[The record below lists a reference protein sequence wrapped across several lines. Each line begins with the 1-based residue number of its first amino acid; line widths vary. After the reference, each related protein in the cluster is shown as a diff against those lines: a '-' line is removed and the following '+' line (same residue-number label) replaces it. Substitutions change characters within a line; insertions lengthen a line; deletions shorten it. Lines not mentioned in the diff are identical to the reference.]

1 MFVKKAFG
9 NKNPDAF
16 YYTKKIHIQG
26 GFSMSAI
33 VAMNEETRRIEQFN
47 DIVAN
52 IKPLMTVGKGKNQRA
67 ITGSAVVPLSCCFV
81 DSRYQG
87 MRTHKHL
94 NRLKN
99 KWDERKLTPII
110 LVPHPEEYRFAVVD
124 GQGRCLVA
132 PEKGMDR
139 LNAIILMDA
148 PEDLDER
155 LKFEAEYFIGQDS
168 EVENVKPLE
177 KHLSRVIIGDS
188 AAVSLDKLL
197 NKYGIKFVA
206 TKGNREESVLGSYT
220 DTYSIVKVHGEKC
233 LDFIFSIIDNAGWN
247 KETNGYATFV
257 MRALREVWIA
267 HPNDRKEIHRYLSK
281 ELRQIDPALFSAE
294 AKAKYPKRDHRVSCV
309 LYVEDL
315 VCDGLGIEKK
325 IYVENGKKVKI
336 SK

>member
-1 MFVKKAFG
+1 M
-9 NKNPDAF
+9 
-16 YYTKKIHIQG
+16 
-26 GFSMSAI
+26 
-33 VAMNEETRRIEQFN
+33 EQFN

-67 ITGSAVVPLSCCFV
+67 ITGSAVVPLSLCFV
-81 DSRYQG
+81 DARYQG

-110 LVPHPEEYRFAVVD
+110 LVPHPEEYIFAVVD

-132 PEKGMDR
+132 PEKGMER

>member
-1 MFVKKAFG
+1 
-9 NKNPDAF
+9 
-16 YYTKKIHIQG
+16 
-26 GFSMSAI
+26 MSAV

-177 KHLSRVIIGDS
+177 KHLSRVIIGDV

-267 HPNDRKEIHRYLSK
+267 HPSDRKEIHRYLSK

-294 AKAKYPKRDHRVSCV
+294 AKSKYPKRDHRVSCV

-325 IYVENGKKVKI
+325 IYVENGKKIKI

>member
-1 MFVKKAFG
+1 
-9 NKNPDAF
+9 
-16 YYTKKIHIQG
+16 
-26 GFSMSAI
+26 MSAV
-33 VAMNEETRRIEQFN
+33 VAMNEETRRMEQFN

-52 IKPLMTVGKGKNQRA
+52 IKPLMTVGKGKNQRV
-67 ITGSAVVPLSCCFV
+67 ITGSAVVPLSLCFV

-94 NRLKN
+94 NRLRN

-110 LVPHPEEYRFAVVD
+110 LVLHPEEYRLAVVD
-124 GQGRCLVA
+124 GQGRIIVA
-132 PEKGMDR
+132 GEKGIDR

-148 PEDLDER
+148 PDDPVER

-233 LDFIFSIIDNAGWN
+233 LDFIFSIIENAGWN

-267 HPNDRKEIHRYLSK
+267 HPNERKEMHRYLSK

-294 AKAKYPKRDHRVSCV
+294 AKSKYPKRDHRVSCV

>member
-1 MFVKKAFG
+1 
-9 NKNPDAF
+9 
-16 YYTKKIHIQG
+16 
-26 GFSMSAI
+26 MSA
-33 VAMNEETRRIEQFN
+33 VVSMNEETRRMEQFN

-67 ITGSAVVPLSCCFV
+67 ITGSAVVPLSLCFV
-81 DSRYQG
+81 DARYQG

>member
-1 MFVKKAFG
+1 
-9 NKNPDAF
+9 
-16 YYTKKIHIQG
+16 
-26 GFSMSAI
+26 MSAV
-33 VAMNEETRRIEQFN
+33 VAMNEETRRMEQFN

-67 ITGSAVVPLSCCFV
+67 ITGSAVVPLSLCFV
-81 DSRYQG
+81 DARYQG

-110 LVPHPEEYRFAVVD
+110 LVPHPEEYIFAVVD

-257 MRALREVWIA
+257 MRSLRETWVA
-267 HPNDRKEIHRYLSK
+267 HPNDRKEIHRFLSK

>member
-1 MFVKKAFG
+1 
-9 NKNPDAF
+9 
-16 YYTKKIHIQG
+16 
-26 GFSMSAI
+26 MSAV
-33 VAMNEETRRIEQFN
+33 VAMNEETRRMEQYN

-206 TKGNREESVLGSYT
+206 SKGKREESVLGSYT

-267 HPNDRKEIHRYLSK
+267 HPNDRKEIYRFLSK

-294 AKAKYPKRDHRVSCV
+294 AKSKYPKRDHRVSCV

-325 IYVENGKKVKI
+325 IYLENGKKVKI

>member
-1 MFVKKAFG
+1 
-9 NKNPDAF
+9 
-16 YYTKKIHIQG
+16 
-26 GFSMSAI
+26 MSAV
-33 VAMNEETRRIEQFN
+33 VAMNEETRRMEQFN

-177 KHLSRVIIGDS
+177 KHLSRVIIGDI

-267 HPNDRKEIHRYLSK
+267 HPNDRKEIHRFLSK

>member
-1 MFVKKAFG
+1 
-9 NKNPDAF
+9 
-16 YYTKKIHIQG
+16 
-26 GFSMSAI
+26 MSAV
-33 VAMNEETRRIEQFN
+33 VAMNEETRRMEQYN

-52 IKPLMTVGKGKNQRA
+52 IKPLMTVGKGKNQRV
-67 ITGSAVVPLSCCFV
+67 ITGSAVVPISLCTV

-87 MRTHKHL
+87 MRPHKHL
-94 NRLKN
+94 NKLRN
-99 KWDERKLTPII
+99 KWDVRKLTPII
-110 LVPHPEEYRFAVVD
+110 LVLHPEEYRLAVVD
-124 GQGRCLVA
+124 GQGRIIVA
-132 PEKGMDR
+132 PEKGLDH

-148 PEDLDER
+148 PEDPEER

-267 HPNDRKEIHRYLSK
+267 HPNDRKEIHRFLSK
-281 ELRQIDPALFSAE
+281 ELRQIDPALFSAN
-294 AKAKYPKRDHRVSCV
+294 AKSKYPKRDHRVSCV

>member
-1 MFVKKAFG
+1 
-9 NKNPDAF
+9 
-16 YYTKKIHIQG
+16 
-26 GFSMSAI
+26 
-33 VAMNEETRRIEQFN
+33 
-47 DIVAN
+47 
-52 IKPLMTVGKGKNQRA
+52 
-67 ITGSAVVPLSCCFV
+67 
-81 DSRYQG
+81 

-309 LYVEDL
+309 LYAEDL
-315 VCDGLGIEKK
+315 VCDELGIEKK

>member
-1 MFVKKAFG
+1 
-9 NKNPDAF
+9 
-16 YYTKKIHIQG
+16 
-26 GFSMSAI
+26 MSAV
-33 VAMNEETRRIEQFN
+33 VAMNEETRRMEQYN

-52 IKPLMTVGKGKNQRA
+52 IKPLMTVGRGKNQRA

-148 PEDLDER
+148 PDDLDER

-267 HPNDRKEIHRYLSK
+267 HPNDRKEIHRFLSK

-294 AKAKYPKRDHRVSCV
+294 AKSKYPKRDHRVSCV

>member
-1 MFVKKAFG
+1 
-9 NKNPDAF
+9 
-16 YYTKKIHIQG
+16 
-26 GFSMSAI
+26 MSAV
-33 VAMNEETRRIEQFN
+33 VAMNEETRRMEQFN

-52 IKPLMTVGKGKNQRA
+52 IKPLMTTGKGKNQRA

-132 PEKGMDR
+132 SEKGMDR

-148 PEDLDER
+148 PEDLNER

-257 MRALREVWIA
+257 MRSLRETWVA
-267 HPNDRKEIHRYLSK
+267 HPNDRKEIHRFLSK

-309 LYVEDL
+309 LYVEDM

-325 IYVENGKKVKI
+325 IYVDNGKKVKI

>member
-1 MFVKKAFG
+1 
-9 NKNPDAF
+9 
-16 YYTKKIHIQG
+16 
-26 GFSMSAI
+26 MSAV
-33 VAMNEETRRIEQFN
+33 VAMNEETRRMEQFN

-139 LNAIILMDA
+139 LNVIILMDA
-148 PEDLDER
+148 PEDLNER

>member
-1 MFVKKAFG
+1 
-9 NKNPDAF
+9 
-16 YYTKKIHIQG
+16 
-26 GFSMSAI
+26 MSAV
-33 VAMNEETRRIEQFN
+33 VAMNEETRKMEQYN

-52 IKPLMTVGKGKNQRA
+52 IKPLMTVGKGKNQRV
-67 ITGSAVVPLSCCFV
+67 ITGSAVVPLSRCFV
-81 DSRYQG
+81 DVRYQG

-177 KHLSRVIIGDS
+177 KHLSRVIIGDN

-197 NKYGIKFVA
+197 NKYGIKFVS

-309 LYVEDL
+309 LYVKDL
-315 VCDGLGIEKK
+315 VCDGLGIVKK

>member
-1 MFVKKAFG
+1 
-9 NKNPDAF
+9 
-16 YYTKKIHIQG
+16 
-26 GFSMSAI
+26 MSAV

>member
-1 MFVKKAFG
+1 MNVV
-9 NKNPDAF
+9 
-16 YYTKKIHIQG
+16 
-26 GFSMSAI
+26 
-33 VAMNEETRRIEQFN
+33 VAMNDETRRMEQFN

-52 IKPLMTVGKGKNQRA
+52 IKPLMTTGKGRNQRV
-67 ITGSAVVPLSCCFV
+67 ITGSAVVPLSLCFV

-110 LVPHPEEYRFAVVD
+110 LVPNPEEYRFAVVD

-148 PEDLDER
+148 PEDLNER

-177 KHLSRVIIGDS
+177 KHLSRVIIGDN

-247 KETNGYATFV
+247 KETNGYSTFV

-267 HPNDRKEIHRYLSK
+267 HPTERKEIHKFLSK
-281 ELRQIDPALFSAE
+281 ELRQVDPALFSAN
-294 AKAKYPKRDHRVSCV
+294 AKSKYPKRDHRVSCV

-325 IYVENGKKVKI
+325 IYVDNGKKLKI

>member
-1 MFVKKAFG
+1 
-9 NKNPDAF
+9 
-16 YYTKKIHIQG
+16 
-26 GFSMSAI
+26 MSAV
-33 VAMNEETRRIEQFN
+33 VAMNEETRRMEQFN

-52 IKPLMTVGKGKNQRA
+52 IKPLMTTGKGKNQRA

-257 MRALREVWIA
+257 MRSLRETWVA
-267 HPNDRKEIHRYLSK
+267 HPNDRKEIHRFLSK

-309 LYVEDL
+309 LYVEDI

-325 IYVENGKKVKI
+325 IYVDNGKKVKI

>member
-1 MFVKKAFG
+1 
-9 NKNPDAF
+9 
-16 YYTKKIHIQG
+16 
-26 GFSMSAI
+26 MSVV
-33 VAMNEETRRIEQFN
+33 VAMNEETRRMEQFN

-52 IKPLMTVGKGKNQRA
+52 IKPLMTTGKGKNQRA

-132 PEKGMDR
+132 PEKGIDR

-315 VCDGLGIEKK
+315 ICDGLGIEKK

-336 SK
+336 SE

>member
-1 MFVKKAFG
+1 
-9 NKNPDAF
+9 
-16 YYTKKIHIQG
+16 
-26 GFSMSAI
+26 MSAV
-33 VAMNEETRRIEQFN
+33 VAINEETRRMEQFN

-177 KHLSRVIIGDS
+177 KHLSRVIIGDV

-233 LDFIFSIIDNAGWN
+233 LDFIFSIIENAGWN

>member
-1 MFVKKAFG
+1 MRAV
-9 NKNPDAF
+9 
-16 YYTKKIHIQG
+16 
-26 GFSMSAI
+26 
-33 VAMNEETRRIEQFN
+33 VAMNEETRRMEQFN

-67 ITGSAVVPLSCCFV
+67 ITGSAVVPLSLCFV
-81 DSRYQG
+81 DARYQG

-94 NRLKN
+94 NRLRN

-110 LVPHPEEYRFAVVD
+110 LVWHLEEHRFAIVD
-124 GQGRCLVA
+124 GQGRFIIA
-132 PEKGMDR
+132 GEKGIDR

-148 PEDLDER
+148 PEDPDER

-294 AKAKYPKRDHRVSCV
+294 AKSKYPKRDHRVSCV

>member
-1 MFVKKAFG
+1 
-9 NKNPDAF
+9 
-16 YYTKKIHIQG
+16 
-26 GFSMSAI
+26 MSAV

-148 PEDLDER
+148 PEDLNER

-267 HPNDRKEIHRYLSK
+267 HPNDRKEIHRFLSK
-281 ELRQIDPALFSAE
+281 ELRQIDPALFSAN
-294 AKAKYPKRDHRVSCV
+294 AKSKYPKRDHRVSCV

>member
-1 MFVKKAFG
+1 
-9 NKNPDAF
+9 
-16 YYTKKIHIQG
+16 
-26 GFSMSAI
+26 MSAV
-33 VAMNEETRRIEQFN
+33 VAMNEETRRMEQFN

-87 MRTHKHL
+87 MRPHKHL

-148 PEDLDER
+148 PEDLNER

-294 AKAKYPKRDHRVSCV
+294 AKSKYPKRDHRVSCV

>member
-1 MFVKKAFG
+1 
-9 NKNPDAF
+9 
-16 YYTKKIHIQG
+16 
-26 GFSMSAI
+26 MSAV
-33 VAMNEETRRIEQFN
+33 VAMNEETRRMEQFN

-67 ITGSAVVPLSCCFV
+67 ITGSAVVPLSLCFV
-81 DSRYQG
+81 DARYQG

-110 LVPHPEEYRFAVVD
+110 LVPHPEEYIFAVVD
-124 GQGRCLVA
+124 GKGRCLVA
-132 PEKGMDR
+132 PEKGMER

>member
-1 MFVKKAFG
+1 
-9 NKNPDAF
+9 
-16 YYTKKIHIQG
+16 
-26 GFSMSAI
+26 MSAV
-33 VAMNEETRRIEQFN
+33 VAMNEETRRMEQYN

-52 IKPLMTVGKGKNQRA
+52 IKPLMITGKGKNQRV
-67 ITGSAVVPLSCCFV
+67 ITGSAVVPLSRCFV

-94 NRLKN
+94 NRLRN

-110 LVPHPEEYRFAVVD
+110 LVPHPEEYRFAIVD

-148 PEDLDER
+148 PDDLNER

-177 KHLSRVIIGDS
+177 KHFSRVIIGDS

-206 TKGNREESVLGSYT
+206 TKGNREEQVLGSYT

-233 LDFIFSIIDNAGWN
+233 LDFIFSIIENAGWN

-294 AKAKYPKRDHRVSCV
+294 AKSKYPKRDHRISCV
-309 LYVEDL
+309 LFVEDM
-315 VCDGLGIEKK
+315 VCDGLEIEKK
-325 IYVENGKKVKI
+325 IYIENGKKVKI

>member
-1 MFVKKAFG
+1 
-9 NKNPDAF
+9 
-16 YYTKKIHIQG
+16 
-26 GFSMSAI
+26 MSTV
-33 VAMNEETRRIEQFN
+33 VAMNEETRRMEQYN

-52 IKPLMTVGKGKNQRA
+52 IKPLMTTGKGKNQRA

-110 LVPHPEEYRFAVVD
+110 LVPHPEEHRFAVVD

-257 MRALREVWIA
+257 MRSLRETWVA
-267 HPNDRKEIHRYLSK
+267 HPNDRKEIHRFLSK

-309 LYVEDL
+309 LYVEDM

>member
-1 MFVKKAFG
+1 
-9 NKNPDAF
+9 
-16 YYTKKIHIQG
+16 
-26 GFSMSAI
+26 MSAV
-33 VAMNEETRRIEQFN
+33 VAMNEETRRMEQYN

-52 IKPLMTVGKGKNQRA
+52 IKPLMTVGKGKNQRV
-67 ITGSAVVPLSCCFV
+67 ITGSAVVPISLCTV

-87 MRTHKHL
+87 MRPHKHL
-94 NRLKN
+94 NKLRN
-99 KWDERKLTPII
+99 KWDVRKLTPII
-110 LVPHPEEYRFAVVD
+110 LVLHPEEYRLAVVD
-124 GQGRCLVA
+124 GQGRIIVA
-132 PEKGMDR
+132 PEKGLDH

-148 PEDLDER
+148 PEDPEER

>member
-1 MFVKKAFG
+1 
-9 NKNPDAF
+9 
-16 YYTKKIHIQG
+16 
-26 GFSMSAI
+26 MSAV
-33 VAMNEETRRIEQFN
+33 VAMNEETRRMEQFN

-52 IKPLMTVGKGKNQRA
+52 IKPLMTVGKGKNQRV
-67 ITGSAVVPLSCCFV
+67 ITGSAVVPLSLCFV
-81 DSRYQG
+81 DARYQG

-110 LVPHPEEYRFAVVD
+110 LVPHPEEYIFAVVD

-233 LDFIFSIIDNAGWN
+233 LDFICSIIDNAGWN

>member
-1 MFVKKAFG
+1 MNVV
-9 NKNPDAF
+9 
-16 YYTKKIHIQG
+16 
-26 GFSMSAI
+26 
-33 VAMNEETRRIEQFN
+33 VAMNEETRRMEQFN

-52 IKPLMTVGKGKNQRA
+52 IKPLMTTDKGRNQRV
-67 ITGSAVVPLSCCFV
+67 ITGSAVVPLSLCFV

-148 PEDLDER
+148 PEDLNER

-177 KHLSRVIIGDS
+177 KHLSRVIIGDNT
-188 AAVSLDKLL
+188 AVSLDKLL

-247 KETNGYATFV
+247 KETNGYSTFV

-267 HPNDRKEIHRYLSK
+267 HPTERKEIHKFLSK
-281 ELRQIDPALFSAE
+281 ELRQVDPALFSAN
-294 AKAKYPKRDHRVSCV
+294 AKSKYPKRDHRVSCV

-325 IYVENGKKVKI
+325 IYVDNGKKLKI

>member
-1 MFVKKAFG
+1 
-9 NKNPDAF
+9 
-16 YYTKKIHIQG
+16 
-26 GFSMSAI
+26 
-33 VAMNEETRRIEQFN
+33 
-47 DIVAN
+47 
-52 IKPLMTVGKGKNQRA
+52 
-67 ITGSAVVPLSCCFV
+67 
-81 DSRYQG
+81 

-267 HPNDRKEIHRYLSK
+267 HPNDRKEIHSFLSK

-294 AKAKYPKRDHRVSCV
+294 AKSKYPKRDHRVSCV

-315 VCDGLGIEKK
+315 VCDSLGIEKK

>member
-1 MFVKKAFG
+1 
-9 NKNPDAF
+9 
-16 YYTKKIHIQG
+16 
-26 GFSMSAI
+26 MSAV
-33 VAMNEETRRIEQFN
+33 VAMNEETRRIEQYN

-67 ITGSAVVPLSCCFV
+67 VTGSAVVPLSLCFV
-81 DSRYQG
+81 DARYQG

-110 LVPHPEEYRFAVVD
+110 LVPHPEEYIFAVVD

>member
-1 MFVKKAFG
+1 
-9 NKNPDAF
+9 
-16 YYTKKIHIQG
+16 
-26 GFSMSAI
+26 MSAV
-33 VAMNEETRRIEQFN
+33 VAMNEETRRMEQFN

-177 KHLSRVIIGDS
+177 KHLSRVIIGDT
-188 AAVSLDKLL
+188 AAVALDKLL
-197 NKYGIKFVA
+197 NRYGIKFVS

-247 KETNGYATFV
+247 KENNGYATFV

-267 HPNDRKEIHRYLSK
+267 HPTERKEIHRFLSK
-281 ELRQIDPALFSAE
+281 ELRQIDPALFSAN
-294 AKAKYPKRDHRVSCV
+294 AKSKYPKRDHRVSCV

>member
-1 MFVKKAFG
+1 
-9 NKNPDAF
+9 
-16 YYTKKIHIQG
+16 
-26 GFSMSAI
+26 MSAV
-33 VAMNEETRRIEQFN
+33 VAMNEETRKMEQYN

-52 IKPLMTVGKGKNQRA
+52 IKPLMTVGKGKNQRV
-67 ITGSAVVPLSCCFV
+67 ITGSAVVPLSRCFV

-267 HPNDRKEIHRYLSK
+267 HPNDRKEIHRFLSK

-294 AKAKYPKRDHRVSCV
+294 AKSKYPKRDHRVSCV

>member
-1 MFVKKAFG
+1 
-9 NKNPDAF
+9 
-16 YYTKKIHIQG
+16 
-26 GFSMSAI
+26 MSAI
-33 VAMNEETRRIEQFN
+33 VAMDEKTRRMEQYN

-52 IKPLMTVGKGKNQRA
+52 IKPLMIVGKGRNQRV
-67 ITGSAVVPLSCCFV
+67 ITGSAVVPLSLCFV

-94 NRLKN
+94 NKLRN
-99 KWDERKLTPII
+99 RWDERKLTPII
-110 LVPHPEEYRFAVVD
+110 LVLHPEEYRLAIVD
-124 GQGRCLVA
+124 GQGRYLVA
-132 PEKGMDR
+132 SEKGMDR

-148 PEDLDER
+148 PEDPDER

-206 TKGNREESVLGSYT
+206 TKGNRGESILGSYT
-220 DTYSIVKVHGEKC
+220 DAYSIAKVHGEKC
-233 LDFIFSIIDNAGWN
+233 LDFIFSIIDNAGWD

-257 MRALREVWIA
+257 MRSLREVWIA
-267 HPNDRKEIHRYLSK
+267 HPNDRKEIHRFLSK
-281 ELRQIDPALFSAE
+281 ELRQVDPALFSAE
-294 AKAKYPKRDHRVSCV
+294 AKSKYPKRDHRVSCV

-315 VCDGLGIEKK
+315 VCDSLGIEKK
-325 IYVENGKKVKI
+325 IYIENGKKLKI
-336 SK
+336 FK

>member
-1 MFVKKAFG
+1 
-9 NKNPDAF
+9 
-16 YYTKKIHIQG
+16 
-26 GFSMSAI
+26 MSAV
-33 VAMNEETRRIEQFN
+33 VAMNEETRKMEQYN

-52 IKPLMTVGKGKNQRA
+52 IKPLMTVGKGKNQRV
-67 ITGSAVVPLSCCFV
+67 ITGSAVVPLSRCFV
-81 DSRYQG
+81 DVRYQG